1 LILASDVEQYFVQ
14 YLGRVFR
21 REDTEPV
28 IIDLVDNYSL
38 LYKHFQTRNSVYIEH
53 GGIVKDFHKE
63 FPNFFGDYCRR
74 TIP

>member
-1 LILASDVEQYFVQ
+1 MQ

-63 FPNFFGDYCRR
+63 FPTFLSA
-74 TIP
+74 